1 MDRDVHY
8 VVIGLFVI
16 LSVISLILV
25 VIWLSNTKYKK
36 EYKYYIVKFKESVS
50 GLNVGSPVKYKGI
63 KIGSVESLA
72 IDSEDPNTI
81 DVTVKILKK
90 VPIKEDARAILTYQG
105 ITGLAS
111 IEIKG
116 GSRHSKELPA
126 REEEPYPEIKT
137 EPSIITRLDT
147 TLSSLSG
154 QAEMLVRNLNYL
166 LDKEHVNKLIKTV
179 DNINSV
185 VENVANHN
193 RDISLVI
200 KNIYKT
206 SKELPGLV
214 DLMAKNVNHL
224 SNDFTKLLYHT
235 RRDEEL
241 ITKLLVSKTNDFSA
255 KSNMVMDETLKTLKD
270 IQNTLS
276 KIKILLSNIEDR
288 PSSIIYDG
296 MLTKPGPGE

>member
-1 MDRDVHY
+1 M
-8 VVIGLFVI
+8 
-16 LSVISLILV
+16 
-25 VIWLSNTKYKK
+25 
-36 EYKYYIVKFKESVS
+36 
-50 GLNVGSPVKYKGI
+50 
-63 KIGSVESLA
+63 
-72 IDSEDPNTI
+72 
-81 DVTVKILKK
+81 
-90 VPIKEDARAILTYQG
+90 TYQG

-214 DLMAKNVNHL
+214 DLMAK
-224 SNDFTKLLYHT
+224 KC
-235 RRDEEL
+235 
-241 ITKLLVSKTNDFSA
+241 
-255 KSNMVMDETLKTLKD
+255 
-270 IQNTLS
+270 
-276 KIKILLSNIEDR
+276 
-288 PSSIIYDG
+288 
-296 MLTKPGPGE
+296 

>member
-1 MDRDVHY
+1 M
-8 VVIGLFVI
+8 
-16 LSVISLILV
+16 
-25 VIWLSNTKYKK
+25 
-36 EYKYYIVKFKESVS
+36 
-50 GLNVGSPVKYKGI
+50 
-63 KIGSVESLA
+63 
-72 IDSEDPNTI
+72 
-81 DVTVKILKK
+81 
-90 VPIKEDARAILTYQG
+90 TYQG